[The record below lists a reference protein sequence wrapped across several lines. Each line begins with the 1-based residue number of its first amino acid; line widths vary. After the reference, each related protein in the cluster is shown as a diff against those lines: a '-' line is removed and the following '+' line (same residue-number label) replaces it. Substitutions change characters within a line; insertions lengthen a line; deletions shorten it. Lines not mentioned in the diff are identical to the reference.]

1 MPAARP
7 NPVLPRPACWW
18 LRRDQGSVPP
28 AGAPRTP
35 LPSSRAGG
43 LIFSRLVKLPIFRPL
58 SLCSPLAIG
67 LTATERRLVMRITLL
82 NQYYPPDLAP
92 TASLC
97 AGLATALAN
106 AGHEVTVLASQGGYA
121 GPATAGASDPTGG
134 VKVVRLRTPAFGK
147 RRLVGRLID
156 YSCYYLR
163 TAWALLRSPPQDVIV
178 SLTTPPFIAL
188 TALLHRVRSRD
199 TRLVLWN
206 MDCYPEAA
214 EITGCLRTGGAISR
228 LLRRV
233 SGLII
238 RRAEQIVCLDRAM
251 AQLLQSHYG
260 AANSPLP
267 ISIVPNW
274 EPAALFPSPARSLS
288 TPPGDPAAPL
298 TVLYQGNAGMGH
310 EFHTLAD
317 AATQLRDEPID
328 FRFVGGGKW
337 WSWLGEQAANRGLR
351 RWELNSYIAK
361 EQVPALLASVD
372 VALITLRHDAGGV
385 MSPSK
390 LHSCL
395 AAGLPILYIG
405 PPDSNVDDCLRRY
418 GCGGSFRNGDV
429 AGVVQFL
436 RGLRENPQTR
446 SELGQAARR
455 AFDAEYTDRR
465 QVPVLCRLIEAV
477 ARPAAQP
484 VRPVSQGAP
493 SQTPA
498 TPAARAA

>member
-1 MPAARP
+1 
-7 NPVLPRPACWW
+7 
-18 LRRDQGSVPP
+18 
-28 AGAPRTP
+28 
-35 LPSSRAGG
+35 
-43 LIFSRLVKLPIFRPL
+43 
-58 SLCSPLAIG
+58 
-67 LTATERRLVMRITLL
+67 MRITLL

-97 AGLATALAN
+97 AGLATSLAR

-121 GPATAGASDPTGG
+121 GPSHVGASTASEG
-134 VKVVRLRTPAFGK
+134 VRVVRLRTPAFGK
-147 RRLVGRLID
+147 RRLAGRLMD

-188 TALLHRVRSRD
+188 TALLHRVRSRH

-214 EITGCLRTGGAISR
+214 EITGCLRPGGLVSR

-233 SGLII
+233 SGSII

-251 AQLLQSHYG
+251 AQLLQTHYG
-260 AANSPLP
+260 TANSTLP

-274 EPAALFPSPARSLS
+274 EPADLFPPPASLPAVADA
-288 TPPGDPAAPL
+288 TPATPL

-310 EFHTLAD
+310 EFTTLAD
-317 AATQLRDEPID
+317 AAEQLRDEPIH

-337 WSWLGEQAANRGLR
+337 WSWLDEQRGARGLR
-351 RWELNSYIAK
+351 RWELNAYIAK

-418 GCGGSFRNGDV
+418 DCGGSYRNGDV
-429 AGVVQFL
+429 EGVTRFL
-436 RGLRENPQTR
+436 KELRDDPQHR
-446 SELGQAARR
+446 RELGQAARR
-455 AFDAEYTDRR
+455 AFDREYTDRR
-465 QVPVLCRLIEAV
+465 QVPVLCRLIEEAAPPVALPGRAV
-477 ARPAAQP
+477 ASVAAAAPAVP
-484 VRPVSQGAP
+484 VGRTETSATAP
-493 SQTPA
+493 
-498 TPAARAA
+498 ARAA